1 MAVAAASTVMVKAQ
15 ANILRVIIYILLFSS
30 RLLLWLL
37 VMFIVRVV
45 FMFFILLLSIL
56 IQIKFMLPHGW
67 VRLFLLLLLL
77 L

>member
-45 FMFFILLLSIL
+45 FMFLYLVVVYFDSN
-56 IQIKFMLPHGW
+56 QIHLPHGW